1 MRALKAFVLGALA
14 VGVVAYALVAALAVT
29 AQAGGRTLDISLGP
43 LTLVVRHAERNDDG
57 DDVWC
62 RSRRPGS
69 RRRSRQCP
77 RGRRAIRNRS
87 GGRGD
92 RVD

>member
-29 AQAGGRTLDISLGP
+29 AQAGGRTLDLSLGP
-43 LTLVVRHAERNDDG
+43 LTLVAVT
-57 DDVWC
+57 
-62 RSRRPGS
+62 RSGTTTATTF
-69 RRRSRQCP
+69 
-77 RGRRAIRNRS
+77 GVGLLLLALAGGLVNLVAAAAIRNRS